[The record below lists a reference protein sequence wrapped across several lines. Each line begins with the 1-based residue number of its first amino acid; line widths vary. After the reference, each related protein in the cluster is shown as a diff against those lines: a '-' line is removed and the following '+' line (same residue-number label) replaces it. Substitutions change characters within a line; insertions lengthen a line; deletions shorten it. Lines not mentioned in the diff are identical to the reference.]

1 LQEDLLTEPKLPA
14 WIYDVSV
21 QFDTFVFFESK
32 QFESVENDYFK
43 IVFRPSNT
51 VEWEEFYMQKTE
63 NLTSAIAVMLASGAD
78 QGFIFD

>member
-1 LQEDLLTEPKLPA
+1 MQEDLLTEPKLPA

-78 QGFIFD
+78 

>member
-1 LQEDLLTEPKLPA
+1 LLTEPKLSA

>member
-1 LQEDLLTEPKLPA
+1 MQEDLLTEPKLPA